1 MNPETK
7 HQLRF
12 DNSNRRTVRDAA
24 VPRFVLICVAVT
36 LAFPFAL
43 CAQTNFTRI
52 SGGNW
57 STAASWSP
65 LGVPGPADSAT
76 IIGAF
81 DLNLDTSVT
90 VSNLTVSL
98 GANTLFSD
106 GTRAL
111 TVLYS
116 GNWSGGTI
124 SNMKLTLDAACSFSF
139 AGGTKTLGSGG
150 VITNAGTVTWTAGQ
164 FNLDNNQTFYNLPG
178 ALFEVQFDGTMIQN
192 VGGTSIF
199 RNEGTYRKSAGS
211 GTNTIQIVSF
221 INTGTA
227 VVSNGVIRFA
237 ATALTATG
245 AGNTF
250 FAESGAS
257 LLFNQANNFTN
268 SSFSGP
274 GFKYVTTGAAEALFS
289 GNIAATN
296 LVFTAGLWRGAATL
310 NGTLEW
316 AGGTLSP
323 QLTIPVGSTLRLSGN
338 AAKTLGNGG
347 VITNAGTVIW
357 TAGQFNLDNNQT
369 FYNQAG
375 ALFEVQF
382 DGTMI
387 QNVGGTSIFRNEG
400 TYRKSDGTGTNTINI
415 VSFVQLGHL
424 EFLTG
429 VIRLV
434 GNHSLGGSSTLK
446 TLIGGTTAGTQFGQI
461 QVSGSVVLAGTLGL
475 GLTNGF
481 VPNTNQTFQIIT
493 AGSRNGVFAGTTGS
507 ALGNGLYFTPA
518 YLANGVRLDVVD
530 GTARMTN
537 AAVINGR
544 FQLQLLGTVGGRY
557 QIDASTN
564 LTNWASISTNL
575 IPGSGFTNF
584 IDVDSVLFPRRFY
597 RALFLP

>member
-1 MNPETK
+1 MT
-7 HQLRF
+7 
-12 DNSNRRTVRDAA
+12 
-24 VPRFVLICVAVT
+24 
-36 LAFPFAL
+36 
-43 CAQTNFTRI
+43 
-52 SGGNW
+52 
-57 STAASWSP
+57 
-65 LGVPGPADSAT
+65 GPA
-76 IIGAF
+76 GA
-81 DLNLDTSVT
+81 DE
-90 VSNLTVSL
+90 
-98 GANTLFSD
+98 
-106 GTRAL
+106 
-111 TVLYS
+111 
-116 GNWSGGTI
+116 
-124 SNMKLTLDAACSFSF
+124 MH
-139 AGGTKTLGSGG
+139 
-150 VITNAGTVTWTAGQ
+150 
-164 FNLDNNQTFYNLPG
+164 
-178 ALFEVQFDGTMIQN
+178 
-192 VGGTSIF
+192 
-199 RNEGTYRKSAGS
+199 
-211 GTNTIQIVSF
+211 
-221 INTGTA
+221 
-227 VVSNGVIRFA
+227 
-237 ATALTATG
+237 
-245 AGNTF
+245 
-250 FAESGAS
+250 
-257 LLFNQANNFTN
+257 
-268 SSFSGP
+268 
-274 GFKYVTTGAAEALFS
+274 
-289 GNIAATN
+289 
-296 LVFTAGLWRGAATL
+296 
-310 NGTLEW
+310 
-316 AGGTLSP
+316 
-323 QLTIPVGSTLRLSGN
+323 PV
-338 AAKTLGNGG
+338 
-347 VITNAGTVIW
+347 
-357 TAGQFNLDNNQT
+357 
-369 FYNQAG
+369 YNQAG

-537 AAVINGR
+537 AAVVNGR